1 MCHTRLNT
9 ACPPFFTFL
18 YYSLCK
24 TRSSLL
30 ALFHPFKSIFASFP
44 FPHSPFQ
51 SIANRHAA
59 KAFVTLHP
67 FDVPICK
74 QRRWCQLIA
83 TSLHNPRY
91 SPQTSSHKHRRLT
104 HTCSRAISRF
114 IFSLP
119 PTTWP
124 KRETIM
130 RHPFFSSPPK
140 VADNDW
146 LNPTHEAGD
155 VDGLIRPGTSGL
167 GCWQHIARIFSI
179 GHGGS

>member
-1 MCHTRLNT
+1 MERHVLHRVTVRVVLGGCFVLQRNTPHTTINHSTSQRATNRLVLIKAYPILFRTLSVCHTRLNT

-18 YYSLCK
+18 CSFLCK

-30 ALFHPFKSIFASFP
+30 ALFHPFQSIFAPFP

-104 HTCSRAISRF
+104 HTHTHAVSLF

-119 PTTWP
+119 PTT
-124 KRETIM
+124 
-130 RHPFFSSPPK
+130 
-140 VADNDW
+140 
-146 LNPTHEAGD
+146 
-155 VDGLIRPGTSGL
+155 
-167 GCWQHIARIFSI
+167 
-179 GHGGS
+179 